1 MNKVHIYELNGV
13 KQSGL
18 IKVSPKEVLNE
29 LSLATSSLVKRIS
42 DGKTSVFE
50 YKELIILDLSAGVAA
65 LKLEL
70 MQERNSKI
78 TTKYISLIR
87 IPMELALYVIGI

>member
-18 IKVSPKEVLNE
+18 IKVAQKEVLNE
-29 LSLATSSLVKRIS
+29 LALSQSSLIKIIS
-42 DGKTSVFE
+42 DATTSVFE
-50 YKELIILDLSAGVAA
+50 YKEFIILDLSAGVAT

-70 MQERNSKI
+70 TQERKSKI
-78 TTKYISLIR
+78 TTKYISSIR
-87 IPMELALYVIGI
+87 IPMDLALYVIEI

>member
-18 IKVSPKEVLNE
+18 IKVAPKEVLNE
-29 LSLATSSLVKRIS
+29 LSLAQSSLIKIIS
-42 DGKTSVFE
+42 GAKTSTFE
-50 YKELIILDLSAGVAA
+50 YKEIIILDLSACVAT

-70 MQERNSKI
+70 TQERKSNI
-78 TTKYISLIR
+78 TTKYISSIR
-87 IPMELALYVIGI
+87 IPMELALYVIEI